1 VSAPRLYRLLF
12 DSRDQGQWFLGGP
25 RDAAGREPHHP
36 YTFTVGERVE
46 VPDGLVVPVDNP
58 GHPLDF
64 SFGSFAMP
72 VVTEPVGALLES
84 VAGADVQRIPVRVQG
99 RSEPYEILN
108 VVTVLDCIDRER
120 TIGELW
126 TEEDGDTDE
135 VGGYQSVYELWL
147 DPDRIGGARI
157 FRPAGWLLVMAVTE
171 EVKLAL
177 EDAGVS
183 GLTFQAISTAGSA
196 ST

>member
-1 VSAPRLYRLLF
+1 MSTRFYRPWF
-12 DSRDQGQWFLGGP
+12 DSRDRAQWFLGDP
-25 RDAAGREPHHP
+25 HDVAGREVDPFV
-36 YTFTVGERVE
+36 FTVGERVE

-58 GHPLDF
+58 GHPVDF

-84 VAGADVQRIPVRVQG
+84 VAAADVQRIPVRVQG

-108 VVTVLDCIDRER
+108 VVTVVDCIDRER
-120 TIGELW
+120 TNGKLW
-126 TEEDGDTDE
+126 TEEDDE
-135 VGGYQSVYELWL
+135 PSKLGGYRMVFELWL
-147 DPDRIGGARI
+147 DPDRIGGAQI
-157 FRPAGWLLVMAVTE
+157 FRLAERHVVMAVTE
-171 EVKLAL
+171 DVKLAL

-183 GLTFQAISTAGSA
+183 GLTFKAISTVGSA

>member
-1 VSAPRLYRLLF
+1 ML
-12 DSRDQGQWFLGGP
+12 
-25 RDAAGREPHHP
+25 
-36 YTFTVGERVE
+36 
-46 VPDGLVVPVDNP
+46 
-58 GHPLDF
+58 
-64 SFGSFAMP
+64 
-72 VVTEPVGALLES
+72 
-84 VAGADVQRIPVRVQG
+84 RIV
-99 RSEPYEILN
+99 
-108 VVTVLDCIDRER
+108 DCIDRER

-135 VGGYQSVYELWL
+135 VGGYRIVFELWL
-147 DPDRIGGARI
+147 DPDRIGDVQI

-183 GLTFQAISTAGSA
+183 GLTFQAISTVGSA